1 MTKPA
6 FWIWLLSAPV
16 LTGVL
21 ITVLL
26 MMPSLAPSLGK
37 WIVGAAGLS
46 LVVTLPFSVA
56 VGKAMT

>member
-1 MTKPA
+1 VKPA

-16 LTGVL
+16 LTGML

-26 MMPSLAPSLGK
+26 MMPSLASSLGM
-37 WIVGAAGLS
+37 WIAIAAGVS
-46 LVVTLPFSVA
+46 AVVAVPFSMA

>member
-1 MTKPA
+1 MKPA

-26 MMPSLAPSLGK
+26 MMPSMASSLGK
-37 WIVGAAGLS
+37 WIVVAAGVS
-46 LVVTLPFSVA
+46 AVVTVPFSMA
-56 VGKAMT
+56 VGKAMS

>member
-1 MTKPA
+1 M
-6 FWIWLLSAPV
+6 

-46 LVVTLPFSVA
+46 LVVTLPFSMA